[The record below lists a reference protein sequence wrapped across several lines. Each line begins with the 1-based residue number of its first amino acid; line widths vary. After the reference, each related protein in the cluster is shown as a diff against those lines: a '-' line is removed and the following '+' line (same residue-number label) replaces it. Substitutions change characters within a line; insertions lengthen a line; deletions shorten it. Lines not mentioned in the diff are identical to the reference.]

1 MVWSS
6 HSMKETSR
14 QLSKKPKVCEAYK
27 ETIYQ
32 YLPKGYIR
40 QVDTTKEYT
49 FLAHFPVVTADK
61 DTTKTKIA
69 FDASAEKDKI
79 SVNDLILAGL
89 KLKNDLFDVLI
100 WFKRN
105 AVAVVCDISEMF
117 LQIKLWPSDWY
128 LQFL

>member
-1 MVWSS
+1 M
-6 HSMKETSR
+6 
-14 QLSKKPKVCEAYK
+14 CEAYK

-89 KLKNDLFDVLI
+89 KLKNNLFDVLI

-117 LQIKLWPSDWY
+117 LQIKL
-128 LQFL
+128 